1 MQNDAPEAFV
11 TESPRRSPDGRW
23 DGQESKADTLVDGK
37 SELRGGVVGLMSCAG
52 REMSS
57 MERDEG
63 GGGFVREWERRR
75 GEA

>member
-1 MQNDAPEAFV
+1 MADEMA
-11 TESPRRSPDGRW
+11 RRAKPIPWLMEG
-23 DGQESKADTLVDGK
+23 ENC
-37 SELRGGVVGLMSCAG
+37 EGGVVGLMSCAG

-63 GGGFVREWERRR
+63 GGGFVREWERQR